1 MWKYITT
8 ERIETEYESYNGWT
22 HKYDVPRHYVI
33 HKIMNG
39 KEIVVEATE
48 LINTKRN
55 KQVAKNFQTI
65 VDAVNGAL
73 LESGNR
79 PVC

>member
-8 ERIETEYESYNGWT
+8 ERIETEYESYNGWI

-73 LESGNR
+73 LELGNR